1 MDTNIALYCSHKLKK
16 GAEMEKLNVRFPD
29 TAKLKINDIGEA
41 LDLFNSDIARAA
53 LMIGLEKI
61 QSLGSRDK
69 QEAINLVIGQNLKC
83 K

>member
-1 MDTNIALYCSHKLKK
+1 MKP
-16 GAEMEKLNVRFPD
+16 LNVRFPD

-41 LDLFNSDIARAA
+41 LDLFNSDVARAA

-61 QSLGSRDK
+61 QALGSRDK
-69 QEAINLVIGQNLKC
+69 QEAINLVISQNLKC

>member
-1 MDTNIALYCSHKLKK
+1 MKP
-16 GAEMEKLNVRFPD
+16 LNVRFPD

-41 LDLFNSDIARAA
+41 LDLFNSDVARAA

-61 QSLGSRDK
+61 QALGSRDK
-69 QEAINLVIGQNLKC
+69 QEAINLVISKNLKC

>member
-1 MDTNIALYCSHKLKK
+1 MKP
-16 GAEMEKLNVRFPD
+16 LNVRFPE

-41 LDLFNSDIARAA
+41 LDLFNSDVARAA

-61 QSLGSRDK
+61 QALGSRDK
-69 QEAINLVIGQNLKC
+69 QEAINLVISQNLKC